1 MQLKE
6 VDSNTLAGSNSY
18 NLVTA
23 RRWALSVLKKFKD
36 EFDSVYVL
44 GCWYGNI
51 GVMMSITADIAFD
64 KIINVD
70 IDQRVLTVGQKL
82 SDLLGDDRLEFM
94 QKDANDL
101 DYRQLGADGLVINFS
116 TTNIEGSDWFDHIP
130 KGTMVVLKGRNNDEG
145 AVNKFTNL
153 DEFRTKYPLT
163 KTLYSGSLNLQD
175 RTTDYDCYLVIGIK

>member
-1 MQLKE
+1 
-6 VDSNTLAGSNSY
+6 
-18 NLVTA
+18 
-23 RRWALSVLKKFKD
+23 
-36 EFDSVYVL
+36 
-44 GCWYGNI
+44 
-51 GVMMSITADIAFD
+51 
-64 KIINVD
+64 
-70 IDQRVLTVGQKL
+70 
-82 SDLLGDDRLEFM
+82 M